1 MPLGRFGA
9 SGQLAITVAV
19 KPAPQ
24 GAIRTTR
31 VGAENASAKRVKCTP
46 ALARENQGE
55 PVTGFYGRVFNSSYG
70 LTFNAWE
77 CPCYNS
83 GNYNNFVPDITID
96 RKVFQDTDGKWKYQI
111 QKSGYTNTVILP

>member
-1 MPLGRFGA
+1 MEHRIARHSSL
-9 SGQLAITVAV
+9 SMGQVYFRNDTVAV

-55 PVTGFYGRVFNSSYG
+55 PVTGFYAESS
-70 LTFNAWE
+70 
-77 CPCYNS
+77 
-83 GNYNNFVPDITID
+83 
-96 RKVFQDTDGKWKYQI
+96 
-111 QKSGYTNTVILP
+111 TVRMASPSTHGSAHATTVELQ